1 MGQGNNFKKGL
12 LIGFFTGG
20 ALGAA
25 LALLFAPKSGK
36 ELRRDIKEKSDEY
49 LDDAEKYISQAK
61 EKAVDM
67 INEGKKRSERLIRDA
82 RDKSDQLMK
91 DAEKV
96 YKDAKDKV
104 TDSVK
109 TGKESFDHKRDQIKD
124 AIKAGVDAYKESK
137 NSGE

>member
-49 LDDAEKYISQAK
+49 LDEAEKYISQAR
-61 EKAVDM
+61 EKAVEVM
-67 INEGKKRSERLIRDA
+67 NEGKRRSEKLVKDA
-82 RDKSDQLMK
+82 KDKSDQLMK

-96 YKDAKDKV
+96 YKDARGKV
-104 TDSVK
+104 SETFK
-109 TGKESFDHKRDQIKD
+109 TGKESLEQKKDQVKD
-124 AIKAGVDAYKESK
+124 AIRAGVDAYKESK
-137 NSGE
+137 HSEE